1 MDKNNT
7 QDQGYR
13 VCKCRCDNCYS
24 FKWSAS
30 KKYSSCDLWS
40 AVDGVSSICVDYLW

>member
-24 FKWSAS
+24 FK
-30 KKYSSCDLWS
+30 
-40 AVDGVSSICVDYLW
+40 